1 MAESSKCDSKLEHVG
16 EYKAFAN
23 PFSYGSSVRLNE
35 TNYARWS
42 RTFMMSVSG
51 HRRKH
56 ILLEDE
62 PSEKLG
68 KYVTWDEDNDIVM
81 SWIMNSVETH
91 IADGLIYYNT
101 AKQMWDNLRDTYSQE
116 TNVSRI
122 LQVEQELYNLQQGE
136 QTLAQYYASVKAAFE
151 RLNAHRP
158 L

>member
-1 MAESSKCDSKLEHVG
+1 MPGGL
-16 EYKAFAN
+16 
-23 PFSYGSSVRLNE
+23 
-35 TNYARWS
+35 

-62 PSEKLG
+62 PTKKVG

-81 SWIMNSVETH
+81 SWIMNSVEPH

-122 LQVEQELYNLQQGE
+122 LQVEQEIYNLQQGD
-136 QTLAQYYASVKAAFE
+136 QTLAQVLCLRKSCV
-151 RLNAHRP
+151 
-158 L
+158 

>member
-1 MAESSKCDSKLEHVG
+1 MGESSKCDSKIEHIG

-62 PSEKLG
+62 PNEKVENTLLG
-68 KYVTWDEDNDIVM
+68 TK
-81 SWIMNSVETH
+81 IMTSLCH
-91 IADGLIYYNT
+91 G
-101 AKQMWDNLRDTYSQE
+101 S
-116 TNVSRI
+116 
-122 LQVEQELYNLQQGE
+122 
-136 QTLAQYYASVKAAFE
+136 
-151 RLNAHRP
+151 
-158 L
+158 

>member
-1 MAESSKCDSKLEHVG
+1 MAEAPKFDSKNESIE

-23 PFSYGSSVRLNE
+23 PFSYGSSVKLNE

-56 ILLEDE
+56 ILLETE
-62 PSEKLG
+62 PNDKVG

-81 SWIMNSVETH
+81 SWIMNSVEPH

-101 AKQMWDNLRDTYSQE
+101 AKQMWD
-116 TNVSRI
+116 
-122 LQVEQELYNLQQGE
+122 
-136 QTLAQYYASVKAAFE
+136 
-151 RLNAHRP
+151 
-158 L
+158 